1 MDDFET
7 PGEQT
12 TLLERADI
20 RWGLG
25 SLQATTL
32 VFITYFYLDH
42 LFWVDRAVM
51 YVAAAVG
58 FVLVP
63 SALKDLAEHM

>member
-1 MDDFET
+1 MEDFET

-12 TLLERADI
+12 TLLGRADV

-25 SLQATTL
+25 FLQAVAVALMT
-32 VFITYFYLDH
+32 FFYLDH
-42 LFWVDRAVM
+42 LFWVDQAVM
-51 YVAAAVG
+51 YTAAAVG

-63 SALKDLAEHM
+63 LALRDLAGQM